1 LLLNCVG
8 FTNTETKHT
17 SLSSTARRTSEA
29 CPACRA
35 PMVGTRP
42 MVLPDSL
49 QAFTTAFKSSF
60 VVIIC
65 IFLSNIGSFCQ
76 KNVQSYDFFC
86 IYQNFFVIL
95 QWENVHTIMKEPKR
109 ILFVSQEIS
118 PYLAEET
125 PIRLLNRQ
133 LPEYFQSHGYE
144 TRTFMPKFGEI
155 NERRNQLHEVIR
167 LSGMNLIIEDSD
179 HPLLIKVASIQ
190 SARIQ
195 IYFIDND
202 DLFHRRKGVMDEH
215 GVEYADNDDRVI
227 FFARGVIETV
237 KKLRWTPDIIV
248 CSGWMSALTPLY
260 LKRAFNDEPFFSRS
274 RIVLSLNDNEYQKP
288 FPTNFTDKLRIN
300 GISNTDVRSI
310 AGFPVGY
317 EELMRLAIDFSDA
330 IVYSTPQVN
339 QRLMNYAETKGK
351 PILPYQ
357 ATENVSDTCARQWE
371 FYQTLLDSN
380 E

>member
-1 LLLNCVG
+1 
-8 FTNTETKHT
+8 
-17 SLSSTARRTSEA
+17 
-29 CPACRA
+29 
-35 PMVGTRP
+35 
-42 MVLPDSL
+42 
-49 QAFTTAFKSSF
+49 
-60 VVIIC
+60 
-65 IFLSNIGSFCQ
+65 
-76 KNVQSYDFFC
+76 
-86 IYQNFFVIL
+86 
-95 QWENVHTIMKEPKR
+95 MKEPKR
-109 ILFVSQEIS
+109 ILFISQEIN

-125 PIRLLNRQ
+125 PIRQLNRQ
-133 LPEYFQSHGYE
+133 LPEYFQSHGFE

-167 LSGMNLIIEDSD
+167 LSGMNLIIEESD

-202 DLFHRRKGVMDEH
+202 DLFHRRKGVMDEN

-227 FFARGVIETV
+227 FYARGVIETV

-248 CSGWMSALTPLY
+248 CSGWMSALAPLY
-260 LKRAFNDEPFFSRS
+260 LKKAFSDEPFFANSK
-274 RIVLSLNDNEYQKP
+274 IVLMLDDKEYQKP
-288 FPTNFTDKLRIN
+288 FPTTFTDKMRIN
-300 GISNTDVRSI
+300 GINNTDVRSI

-330 IVYSTPQVN
+330 IVYATPQVN

-351 PILPYQ
+351 PILPY
-357 ATENVSDTCARQWE
+357 AESEDMNEACRRQWE
-371 FYQTLLDSN
+371 FYQILLEAN